1 MNDKTATGATGEDAP
16 PVITESFADM
26 LEESLGETP
35 RFEGS
40 VVKGRV
46 LAIQNDMV
54 LIDVGLKVE
63 GWVSLKEFGASPP
76 EVDGNVEV
84 FVERVEN
91 RRGEAVLSREKARR
105 EEAWT
110 MLEQA
115 FENSERVTGVIFG
128 RVKGGFTVDIN
139 GAFAFLPGSQVDI
152 RPVRD
157 ITPLLNTEQP
167 FQILKMDR
175 RRGNIVVSR
184 RAVLEDSRAEQRGEL
199 IASLREGQ
207 VLEGVVKNITDY
219 GAFVDLGGID
229 GLLHVTDIAW
239 RRINHPTEALSIGQT
254 INVQV
259 IRFNSETQRI
269 SLGLKQLETDPWDGV
284 ESKYPVGTVFKG
296 RVTNIAD
303 YGAFVELEPGVE
315 GLVHVSEMSWT
326 KKNVYPG
333 KIVSTS
339 QEVEV
344 MVLDVDPQK
353 RRISL
358 GLKQCMP
365 NPWDSFAD
373 QHPVDSEIEGEVKN
387 ITEFGLFVELPG
399 EIFGMAHLSDLDWN
413 RSGEQALADYTVG
426 DKVKAKILNIEV
438 EKERISLGVK
448 QLTDDPFAGAVG
460 ELKKGATVTCTV
472 TGVQDSGV
480 EVEVAGGTAGFV
492 RKSDLA
498 RDRSEHRPDRFAKGD
513 KVDAKVTNIDRQ
525 SRKITLSIKALE
537 VEEEKQ
543 AMAEYGS
550 ADSGA
555 SLGEILG
562 AAINKKAEETD
573 GAEPAAE
580 VDGETTSGAPAEPE
594 PAETTVESESA
605 TVEEP
610 PAEAEATPEVDVA
623 APLEVET
630 KAKPKPK
637 AKPKTKVKPNKPKP
651 KADGEKKTTAKKAT
665 KTASKSTKTT
675 KKAKTAK
682 DESGAGKDAAKADE
696 AETS

>member
-1 MNDKTATGATGEDAP
+1 MNEKTTTDSAPATRGEAP
-16 PVITESFADM
+16 PAIIESFADM
-26 LEESLGETP
+26 LEETLGSST

-40 VVKGRV
+40 VVPGKV
-46 LAIQNDMV
+46 LSIQNDMV

-63 GWVSLKEFGASPP
+63 GWVALKEFGAESPGVGD
-76 EVDGNVEV
+76 EVEV
-84 FVERVEN
+84 FIDRIEN
-91 RRGEAVLSREKARR
+91 RRGEAGLSREKARR

-110 MLEQA
+110 LLEKA

-157 ITPLLNTEQP
+157 ITPLLNTDQP

-184 RAVLEDSRAEQRGEL
+184 RAVLEDSRAEQRAEL
-199 IASLREGQ
+199 IEGLREGQ
-207 VLEGVVKNITDY
+207 VLDGMVKNITDY

-254 INVQV
+254 VKVQV
-259 IRFNSETQRI
+259 IRFNPETQRI
-269 SLGLKQLETDPWDGV
+269 SLGMKQLEADPWEGV
-284 ESKYPVGTVFKG
+284 EAKYPVGTVFKG

-339 QEVEV
+339 QEIEV

-358 GLKQCMP
+358 GLKQCMA
-365 NPWDSFAD
+365 NPWDAFAEKY
-373 QHPVDSEIEGEVKN
+373 PVDIEIEGEIRN

-399 EIFGMAHLSDLDWN
+399 EIFGMVHLSDLDW
-413 RSGEQALADYTVG
+413 SKPGEEALAEYKIDDTI
-426 DKVKAKILNIEV
+426 KAKVLNIEV
-438 EKERISLGVK
+438 NKERISLGVK
-448 QLTDDPFAGAVG
+448 QLSDDPFAGSMG
-460 ELKKGATVTCTV
+460 KLKKGDSVTCTV
-472 TGVQDSGV
+472 TAPQDSGI
-480 EVEVAGGTAGFV
+480 EVAVSDGVQGFI

-498 RDRSEHRPDRFAKGD
+498 RDRSEQRPDRFAKGD
-513 KVDAKVTNIDRQ
+513 KIDAKITNIDQ
-525 SRKITLSIKALE
+525 SNRRVTLSVKALE
-537 VEEEKQ
+537 VQEEKKV
-543 AMAEYGS
+543 MADFGS

-555 SLGEILG
+555 SLGDILG
-562 AAINKKAEETD
+562 AAMNKKAKESEEE
-573 GAEPAAE
+573 AEPEAKAE
-580 VDGETTSGAPAEPE
+580 VD
-594 PAETTVESESA
+594 
-605 TVEEP
+605 EE
-610 PAEAEATPEVDVA
+610 AEAEAKSKAKVD
-623 APLEVET
+623 
-630 KAKPKPK
+630 AKPKAA
-637 AKPKTKVKPNKPKP
+637 AKKKSA
-651 KADGEKKTTAKKAT
+651 KADAGEDDEAK
-665 KTASKSTKTT
+665 
-675 KKAKTAK
+675 
-682 DESGAGKDAAKADE
+682 GKDASGEDAPAKDD
-696 AETS
+696 S